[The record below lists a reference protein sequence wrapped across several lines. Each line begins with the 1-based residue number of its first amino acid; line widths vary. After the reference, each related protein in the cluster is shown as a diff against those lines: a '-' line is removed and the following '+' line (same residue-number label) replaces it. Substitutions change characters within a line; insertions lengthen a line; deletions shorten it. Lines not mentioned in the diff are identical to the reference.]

1 MSNIVSI
8 SHQKLEIKHILDK
21 LSSIT
26 VLPEVKRM
34 IDSMMPSN
42 DIDVLNK
49 DLDDADEALRIVTRF
64 ERAPIMLD
72 SDFRAILSLALKG
85 AKLSAL
91 EIYEV
96 EKLFL
101 TVKANYKL
109 LNQLINEKISCP
121 NYQSK
126 VNELEVV
133 DYLDKIIVKSINEN
147 GEVLDNASPVLK
159 QIRSKL
165 ANIDS
170 RIKSKC
176 QEYYQKK

>member
-96 EKLFL
+96 EKLL
-101 TVKANYKL
+101 EIQIPEGEYDTLSGYLVEQLGAIPKDKEKHTVETEKVTYYIEKCQDKRIITVKACKN
-109 LNQLINEKISCP
+109 
-121 NYQSK
+121 
-126 VNELEVV
+126 NEL
-133 DYLDKIIVKSINEN
+133 
-147 GEVLDNASPVLK
+147 
-159 QIRSKL
+159 
-165 ANIDS
+165 
-170 RIKSKC
+170 
-176 QEYYQKK
+176 